1 MVNFSHTS
9 GYLGVM
15 QLVYSILLPS
25 GYVGAAYVLKIRN
38 NIQVL
43 LFSYFLSENVRIPSL
58 SAPIGTDVGT
68 VRRGSGKTL

>member
-25 GYVGAAYVLKIRN
+25 GYVGAAYVLKGPMTC
-38 NIQVL
+38 
-43 LFSYFLSENVRIPSL
+43 YFMDALI
-58 SAPIGTDVGT
+58 
-68 VRRGSGKTL
+68 